1 MQDVEISKFKGLYD
15 EILDRGEPGTIFT
28 PDETQRRVNIVR
40 FFEQVLHTQFANTK
54 EFKMKMDNF
63 FRKKFYRGYDL
74 REARKARGWE
84 KKDLANHLGVSQT
97 RILRMETNHKP
108 LSEQAV
114 NFIIEMGFEKTVK
127 VGKPKKTAC
136 EGLYREMAKNGTIFP
151 KKTLQDG
158 QVTDFLAA

>member
-1 MQDVEISKFKGLYD
+1 MNLLIEKI
-15 EILDRGEPGTIFT
+15 R
-28 PDETQRRVNIVR
+28 
-40 FFEQVLHTQFANTK
+40 
-54 EFKMKMDNF
+54 NF

-84 KKDLANHLGVSQT
+84 KKDLANHLGFSQT

-108 LSEQAV
+108 LSEQAL